1 MHNGLLISF
10 LGRENKVVAKYRKKK
25 KKKPLHFCYSVCSSI
40 EFKIFGEGFKLNAS
54 FSSSIN
60 LMAKNLFTSLA

>member
-25 KKKPLHFCYSVCSSI
+25 KKKTFTFLFLSL
-40 EFKIFGEGFKLNAS
+40 F
-54 FSSSIN
+54 IN
-60 LMAKNLFTSLA
+60 RV

>member
-1 MHNGLLISF
+1 MHNGLLVSF

-25 KKKPLHFCYSVCSSI
+25 KKPLHFCSSVCSSI

-54 FSSSIN
+54 FSS
-60 LMAKNLFTSLA
+60 